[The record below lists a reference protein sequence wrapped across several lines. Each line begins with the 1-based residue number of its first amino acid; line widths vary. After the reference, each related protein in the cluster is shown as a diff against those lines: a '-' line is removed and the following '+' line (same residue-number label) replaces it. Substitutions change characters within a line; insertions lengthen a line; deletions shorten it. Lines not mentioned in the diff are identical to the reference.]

1 MRMES
6 IKEYTWKIRSMIDRI
21 ERLDRA
27 PGENPSHNR
36 MDLIPEDIVKP
47 LESMYFCACA
57 LRNSIAAA
65 IDSLQLQIQ
74 LKNKTFPEVWADDT
88 VYNSSASMDSNGI
101 ITIHIPESLP
111 KYSKEF
117 NLAFR
122 KRWQGYIYRAL
133 KKLKAEH
140 GRLPQYINA
149 MVVIEVHSPA
159 GRAESYKWDTS
170 NRTYNLVIN
179 ALNGILFPDDSA
191 QHLTFA
197 ISGVYDENRYTLVYI
212 CDFERHLHSILQIL
226 SKPALN
232 TQNN

>member
-1 MRMES
+1 MEL
-6 IKEYTWKIRSMIDRI
+6 IKEYTEKIRSMIDQI
-21 ERLDRA
+21 ERLDKA
-27 PGENPSHNR
+27 TGQNPLNCQMDFSSENIIKSF
-36 MDLIPEDIVKP
+36 
-47 LESMYFCACA
+47 ESMYFCSCA

-65 IDSLQLQIQ
+65 IDSFQLQIQ
-74 LKNKTFPEVWADDT
+74 LKNKTFPEEWADET

-101 ITIHIPESLP
+101 ITIRILEDLP

-117 NLAFR
+117 NMSCR

-133 KKLKAEH
+133 KSLKAEH
-140 GRLPQYINA
+140 GYLPQYINA
-149 MVVIEVHSPA
+149 MVAIEVHSPA